1 MIIVAVT
8 LVVVCLV
15 SFTVGYLIADGLRD
29 KRYWDRQNYMEKLNR
44 KF

>member
-8 LVVVCLV
+8 LVLVCLL

-29 KRYWDRQNYMEKLNR
+29 KRYWDRQNHMSKINK